1 MKNIITVLL
10 VGATLY
16 SCTKPEN
23 KGSENKAAEPEI
35 KNVNK
40 IDSVVASS
48 QNPEVKEE
56 NPEESKKE
64 TVVFAAFPIQQVIK
78 GYLPLKNALAQDDSK
93 KASDAAKSLFSIL
106 KKIDISKINVKN
118 SSEVRDILES
128 ASENAEHIGDNSD
141 DIGHQRE
148 HLLALSNDI
157 TDLIGEI
164 GNGGLKLYQDFCPM
178 YNNGKGG
185 TWISETKEI
194 VNPYEGTKMLNCGSV
209 KKVL

>member
-23 KGSENKAAEPEI
+23 KGSENKTAEPEV
-35 KNVNK
+35 KNIEK
-40 IDSVVASS
+40 TDSVVASNQS
-48 QNPEVKEE
+48 PEVKENSEE
-56 NPEESKKE
+56 NKKE
-64 TVVFAAFPIQQVIK
+64 TVELSAFPIQQVIK
-78 GYLPLKNALAQDDSK
+78 GYLPLKNALAQDDSQ
-93 KASDAAKSLFSIL
+93 KASDAAKNLFSIL
-106 KKIDISKINVKN
+106 KKIDITKTNAKDH
-118 SSEVRDILES
+118 SELQDILES
-128 ASENAEHIGDNSD
+128 ASENAEHIGKNSD
-141 DIGHQRE
+141 DIRHQRE
-148 HLLALSNDI
+148 HLLSLSNDI
-157 TDLIGEI
+157 TDLIEEV

-194 VNPYEGTKMLNCGSV
+194 VNPYEGSKMLNCGSV

>member
-10 VGATLY
+10 VGAALY

-35 KNVNK
+35 KSADK
-40 IDSVVASS
+40 IDSVVALH
-48 QNPEVKEE
+48 QNQEVKESLEE
-56 NPEESKKE
+56 NKKE
-64 TVVFAAFPIQQVIK
+64 TVELSAFPIQQVIK
-78 GYLPLKNALAQDDSK
+78 GYLPLKNALTQDDSQ

-106 KKIDISKINVKN
+106 KKIDISKISVKN
-118 SSEVRDILES
+118 NSELRDILES
-128 ASENAEHIGDNSD
+128 ASENAEHIGENSD

-148 HLLALSNDI
+148 HLLSLSNDM
-157 TDLIGEI
+157 TDLIEEVGT
-164 GNGGLKLYQDFCPM
+164 GGLKLYQDFCPM